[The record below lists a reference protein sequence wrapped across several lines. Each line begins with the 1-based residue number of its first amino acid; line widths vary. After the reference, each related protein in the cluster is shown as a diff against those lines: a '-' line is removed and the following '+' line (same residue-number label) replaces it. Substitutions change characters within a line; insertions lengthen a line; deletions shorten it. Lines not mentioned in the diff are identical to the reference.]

1 MTTANIPASSD
12 LTYLR
17 AGLIARLQLF
27 RVKIRKHLVM
37 EGIARWLGELVAVL
51 LVSFLLDRAL
61 RLSLPT
67 RIVFLV
73 IGSAFLLVELFRFV
87 ISPIWVNLSLVG
99 IAAAIDRAGSAPMQ
113 GTFAARVAS
122 VLELP
127 ELLAGT
133 AAPSPAMVRTAVMRC
148 HDIMNGVK
156 LEDHLNRQRYRISF
170 WIVISLILL
179 PAVVSGMNHRSSALW
194 FRRYFMASNEQWP
207 QKTYLTISG
216 APGGHMI
223 VAKAEPFVLR
233 VSIQEGSVSP
243 DTVTLRYREAKGS
256 PITVAMT
263 KFGPKDFRYDF
274 PPLGSD
280 TAVELTGNDDAQ
292 AFEIE
297 PIDRPRITELRLV
310 SQHPT
315 EASLTPH
322 DFAGQDADLSFLAK
336 TRLALTFTS
345 NVPVRQARLKSNLAT
360 PAQNDLKQIDDRTF
374 ELAWTQEAPVQLQIE
389 LVGSGADLLSLPTP
403 VAVGL
408 KVDMPPR
415 IGLTYTAVRQRI
427 TPLARIPLV
436 IQARDDYGVAK
447 VDLLTKTEIIGLDA
461 ASPAPTTAPASRP
474 SAQVVARTLIGPITP
489 ATDLEIQHPHLLD
502 VAGLKLP
509 AGSILS
515 VGASATDACYL
526 GPQTATSRMI
536 VFRIVPPEELFREI
550 LLRQQGERA
559 RFRKQIEEAQ
569 KIRDALAAVTTPDAA
584 AALAR
589 QHRQIQRE
597 VARVGN
603 SLAESVTE
611 MKYNVLGGPEAW
623 DLMDKNV
630 LGPLKK
636 LNDEAMTQQKD
647 ALDALKGDE
656 AAKVN
661 EAITR
666 QEQIVTRMQEILKQ
680 MSQWDSFVD
689 VLNQLNE
696 IIKLETN
703 VKTSTDK
710 MTKEQTKGIFD

>member
-1 MTTANIPASSD
+1 MTAANLPASSD
-12 LTYLR
+12 LNYLR

-37 EGIARWLGELVAVL
+37 EGIARWMSELVLVL

-61 RLSLPT
+61 RLSLAT
-67 RIVFLV
+67 RIVFLTAGA
-73 IGSAFLLVELFRFV
+73 IFLLVELWRFV
-87 ISPIWVNLSLVG
+87 IRPIWSDLSLVG
-99 IAAAIDRAGSAPMQ
+99 IAAAIDRAGSVPVQ
-113 GTFAARVAS
+113 GSFAARVAS

-127 ELLAGT
+127 ELLAT
-133 AAPSPAMVRTAVMRC
+133 NAAPSSAMVRTAVMRC

-170 WIVISLILL
+170 WIVIAMVLC
-179 PAVVSGMNHRSSALW
+179 PAVVSGMNHRTSGLW
-194 FRRYFMASNEQWP
+194 FRRYFMASNDPWP
-207 QKTYLTISG
+207 QKTYLTVSG

-223 VAKAEPFVLR
+223 VARAEPFVLR
-233 VSIQEGSVSP
+233 VSTRDGSVSP
-243 DTVTLRYREAKGS
+243 DTVTLRYREGKGAR
-256 PITVAMT
+256 ITVAMT

-274 PPLGSD
+274 PPVGSD
-280 TAVELTGNDDAQ
+280 TEVELSGNDDVQ
-292 AFEIE
+292 TFEVE

-315 EASLTPH
+315 EAEATNH
-322 DFAGQDADLSFLAK
+322 NFAGQDADLSFLAK
-336 TRLALTFTS
+336 TKLALTFTS
-345 NVPVRQARLKSNLAT
+345 NVPVSQARLKSNLPT
-360 PAQNDLKQIDDRTF
+360 PSQGDLKQIDDRTF
-374 ELAWTQEAPVQLQIE
+374 RLAWTQEAPVQLQIE
-389 LVGSGADLLSLPTP
+389 LVGRGADLLSLPTP
-403 VAVGL
+403 IAVGL

-427 TPLARIPLV
+427 TPLAKIPFV
-436 IQARDDYGVAK
+436 IQARDDYGVARI
-447 VDLLTKTEIIGLDA
+447 DLLTKTEIIGLDA
-461 ASPAPTTAPASRP
+461 TAPATTGLATRP
-474 SAQVVARTLIGPITP
+474 AAETVARTLVGPVTP
-489 ATDLEIQHPHLLD
+489 AVDLEIQHPHLLD
-502 VAGLKLP
+502 VGGLKLP

-569 KIRDALAAVTTPDAA
+569 KIRDALAAVTTPDGA

-630 LGPLKK
+630 LAPLKK

-666 QEQIVTRMQEILKQ
+666 QDQIVSRMQEILKQ

-703 VKTSTDK
+703 VKTSTEK